1 MGLELEPLFQAWSY
15 FRRRKFRQC
24 SDLCSQLL
32 ERPPGEQA
40 AWSLKTRALTE
51 MVYVDEIDMD
61 EEGIAEMV
69 LDENAI
75 AQVARPG
82 TSLKLPGTSQ
92 GGGPSPAVRPVT
104 QSGRPITGFVRP
116 STQSGRPSTMEQ
128 AIKTPRTALTARPI
142 TSASGRYVRL
152 GTASMLTNPDGP
164 FINLSRLNL
173 AKYAQKPKLAKALFE
188 YIFHHENDVKNVKLE
203 DQFLHIRGFYY
214 FYLKN
219 RNQIQRKALDLAALA
234 TEHAQFKDWWWKVQ
248 IGKCYYRLGLYR
260 EAEKQFKSALKQ
272 QDMVD
277 TILYLAKVYL
287 RLDQP
292 VTALNV
298 FKQGLDRFPG
308 EVTLIC
314 GIARIYEEMNNISSA
329 AEYYKDVLKQDNTH
343 VEAIACIGSNHF
355 YSDQPEIALRFYR
368 RLLQMG
374 VYNCQLFNN
383 LGLCCFYAQQYDMT
397 LSSFERALFL
407 AENQEETADVWY
419 NLGHVAVGIG
429 DLNLAYQ
436 CFRLTLV
443 NNNDYAEAYNNLAV
457 LEMRKGHV
465 EQARALLQ
473 TASSL
478 APHMYEPHFNFAILS
493 EKVGDLQRSY
503 TAAQKSEEAFPGH
516 VDTQQLIKQLK
527 QHFAML

>member
-1 MGLELEPLFQAWSY
+1 MGPDTEPLFQAWSY
-15 FRRRKFRQC
+15 FRRRKFAQC
-24 SDLCSQLL
+24 SALCSQLL
-32 ERPPGEQA
+32 ERAPGEQEPDSEYTVFQA
-40 AWSLKTRALTE
+40 AWSLKARALTE
-51 MVYVDEIDMD
+51 MVYVDEIDVD
-61 EEGIAEMV
+61 QEGIAEMM

-116 STQSGRPSTMEQ
+116 STQSGRPGTMEQ
-128 AIKTPRTALTARPI
+128 AIKTPRTAHTARPI

-164 FINLSRLNL
+164 FINTSRLNL

-188 YIFHHENDVKNVKLE
+188 YIFHHENDVKNV
-203 DQFLHIRGFYY
+203 
-214 FYLKN
+214 
-219 RNQIQRKALDLAALA
+219 
-234 TEHAQFKDWWWKVQ
+234 
-248 IGKCYYRLGLYR
+248 
-260 EAEKQFKSALKQ
+260 
-272 QDMVD
+272 
-277 TILYLAKVYL
+277 YL

-292 VTALNV
+292 VTALNL

-308 EVTLIC
+308 EVALLC

-329 AEYYKDVLKQDNTH
+329 AEYYKEVLKQDNTH

-397 LSSFERALFL
+397 LTSFERALSL
-407 AENQEETADVWY
+407 AENEEETADVWY

-436 CFRLTLV
+436 CFMLTIV
-443 NNNDYAEAYNNLAV
+443 NNNDHAEAYNNLAV

-478 APHMYEPHFNFAILS
+478 APHMYEPHFNFATLS

-503 TAAQKSEEAFPGH
+503 VAAQKSEEAFPGH
-516 VDTQQLIKQLK
+516 VDTQQLLKQLK
-527 QHFAML
+527 EHFAML

>member
-1 MGLELEPLFQAWSY
+1 MGLEPLFQAWSY
-15 FRRRKFRQC
+15 FRRRKFREC
-24 SDLCSQLL
+24 ADVCSQLL
-32 ERPPGEQA
+32 ERPPGEQELDSEYTVFQA
-40 AWSLKTRALTE
+40 AWNLKTRALTE

-61 EEGIAEMV
+61 QEGIAEII

-82 TSLKLPGTSQ
+82 TSLKLPGTGQ

-128 AIKTPRTALTARPI
+128 AIRTPRTALTARPI
-142 TSASGRYVRL
+142 TSASGGYVRP
-152 GTASMLTNPDGP
+152 GTASMITNPDGP

-173 AKYAQKPKLAKALFE
+173 TKYAQKPKLAKALFE
-188 YIFHHENDVKNVKLE
+188 YIFHHENDVKN
-203 DQFLHIRGFYY
+203 
-214 FYLKN
+214 
-219 RNQIQRKALDLAALA
+219 ALDLAALA
-234 TEHAQFKDWWWKVQ
+234 TEYAQFKDWWWKVQ

-260 EAEKQFKSALKQ
+260 EAEKQFQSALKQ

-277 TILYLAKVYL
+277 TILYLAK
-287 RLDQP
+287 
-292 VTALNV
+292 
-298 FKQGLDRFPG
+298 
-308 EVTLIC
+308 
-314 GIARIYEEMNNISSA
+314 EMNNISSA

-407 AENQEETADVWY
+407 AENEEETADVWY

-436 CFRLTLV
+436 CFKLTLV

-457 LEMRKGHV
+457 LEMRKGHT

-478 APHMYEPHFNFAILS
+478 APHMYEPHFNVAILS

-516 VDTQQLIKQLK
+516 VDTQQLMKQLK
-527 QHFAML
+527 EHFAML

>member
-1 MGLELEPLFQAWSY
+1 MGLELELEPLFQAWSY

-24 SDLCSQLL
+24 ADVCSQLL
-32 ERPPGEQA
+32 ERPPGEQEPDSEYTVFQA

-61 EEGIAEMV
+61 QEGIAEMM

-142 TSASGRYVRL
+142 TSASGGYVRL

-164 FINLSRLNL
+164 FIKLSRLNL

-188 YIFHHENDVKNVKLE
+188 YIFHHENDVKN
-203 DQFLHIRGFYY
+203 
-214 FYLKN
+214 
-219 RNQIQRKALDLAALA
+219 
-234 TEHAQFKDWWWKVQ
+234 
-248 IGKCYYRLGLYR
+248 
-260 EAEKQFKSALKQ
+260 
-272 QDMVD
+272 
-277 TILYLAKVYL
+277 
-287 RLDQP
+287 
-292 VTALNV
+292 
-298 FKQGLDRFPG
+298 
-308 EVTLIC
+308 
-314 GIARIYEEMNNISSA
+314 EMNNISSA

-407 AENQEETADVWY
+407 AENEEETADVWY

-436 CFRLTLV
+436 CFKLTLV

-457 LEMRKGHV
+457 LEMRKGHI

>member
-1 MGLELEPLFQAWSY
+1 
-15 FRRRKFRQC
+15 
-24 SDLCSQLL
+24 
-32 ERPPGEQA
+32 
-40 AWSLKTRALTE
+40 
-51 MVYVDEIDMD
+51 
-61 EEGIAEMV
+61 
-69 LDENAI
+69 
-75 AQVARPG
+75 
-82 TSLKLPGTSQ
+82 
-92 GGGPSPAVRPVT
+92 
-104 QSGRPITGFVRP
+104 
-116 STQSGRPSTMEQ
+116 
-128 AIKTPRTALTARPI
+128 
-142 TSASGRYVRL
+142 
-152 GTASMLTNPDGP
+152 
-164 FINLSRLNL
+164 
-173 AKYAQKPKLAKALFE
+173 
-188 YIFHHENDVKNVKLE
+188 
-203 DQFLHIRGFYY
+203 
-214 FYLKN
+214 
-219 RNQIQRKALDLAALA
+219 ALDLAALA

-292 VTALNV
+292 VTALNL

-407 AENQEETADVWY
+407 AENEEETADVWY

-436 CFRLTLV
+436 CFKLTLV
-443 NNNDYAEAYNNLAV
+443 NNNNYAEAYNNLAV
-457 LEMRKGHV
+457 LEMQKGHI
-465 EQARALLQ
+465 EQARVFLQ

-493 EKVGDLQRSY
+493 EKTGDLQRSY
-503 TAAQKSEEAFPGH
+503 TAARKSEEAFPGH

>member
-1 MGLELEPLFQAWSY
+1 MGLEPEPLFQAWSY

-24 SDLCSQLL
+24 ADLCSQLL

-51 MVYVDEIDMD
+51 MVYVDELDMD
-61 EEGIAEMV
+61 QEGIAEIM

-142 TSASGRYVRL
+142 TSASGRYGRL
-152 GTASMLTNPDGP
+152 GTASMITNPDGP

-188 YIFHHENDVKNVKLE
+188 YIFHHENDVKN
-203 DQFLHIRGFYY
+203 
-214 FYLKN
+214 
-219 RNQIQRKALDLAALA
+219 ALDLAALA

-292 VTALNV
+292 VTALNL

-308 EVTLIC
+308 EVALTC
-314 GIARIYEEMNNISSA
+314 GIARIYEEMNNISLA

-355 YSDQPEIALRFYR
+355 YSDQPELALRFYR

-407 AENQEETADVWY
+407 AENEEETADVWY

-457 LEMRKGHV
+457 LEMRKGHI

-503 TAAQKSEEAFPGH
+503 TAAQKSAEAFPGH
-516 VDTQQLIKQLK
+516 VDTQELIKQLK

>member
-32 ERPPGEQA
+32 ERPPGEQEPDSEYTVFQA

-61 EEGIAEMV
+61 QEGIAEMM

-116 STQSGRPSTMEQ
+116 STQGGRPSTMEQ

-142 TSASGRYVRL
+142 TSASGKYVRL

-188 YIFHHENDVKNVKLE
+188 YIFHHENDVKN
-203 DQFLHIRGFYY
+203 
-214 FYLKN
+214 
-219 RNQIQRKALDLAALA
+219 
-234 TEHAQFKDWWWKVQ
+234 
-248 IGKCYYRLGLYR
+248 
-260 EAEKQFKSALKQ
+260 
-272 QDMVD
+272 
-277 TILYLAKVYL
+277 
-287 RLDQP
+287 
-292 VTALNV
+292 
-298 FKQGLDRFPG
+298 
-308 EVTLIC
+308 
-314 GIARIYEEMNNISSA
+314 EMNNISSA

-383 LGLCCFYAQQYDMT
+383 VGLCCFYAQQYDMT

-407 AENQEETADVWY
+407 AENEEETADVWY

-457 LEMRKGHV
+457 LEMRKGHI

-527 QHFAML
+527 DHFAML

>member
-1 MGLELEPLFQAWSY
+1 L
-15 FRRRKFRQC
+15 
-24 SDLCSQLL
+24 
-32 ERPPGEQA
+32 QA

-61 EEGIAEMV
+61 QEGIAELM

-116 STQSGRPSTMEQ
+116 STQSGRPSTVEQ
-128 AIKTPRTALTARPI
+128 AIRTPRTALTAPRPI
-142 TSASGRYVRL
+142 TSASGRYGRL
-152 GTASMLTNPDGP
+152 GTASMITNPDGP

-173 AKYAQKPKLAKALFE
+173 AKYAQKPELAKALFE
-188 YIFHHENDVKNVKLE
+188 YIFHHENDVKN
-203 DQFLHIRGFYY
+203 
-214 FYLKN
+214 
-219 RNQIQRKALDLAALA
+219 ALDLAALA

-248 IGKCYYRLGLYR
+248 IGKCCYRPWITSKGIYR
-260 EAEKQFKSALKQ
+260 GSWEQKPFVTLKQ

-277 TILYLAKVYL
+277 TILYLAKVYM

-292 VTALNV
+292 VTALNL
-298 FKQGLDRFPG
+298 FKQGLERFPG
-308 EVTLIC
+308 EVTLTC
-314 GIARIYEEMNNISSA
+314 GIARIYEEMNDISSA

-343 VEAIACIGSNHF
+343 VEAIACIGSNRF

-397 LSSFERALFL
+397 LTSFERALFL
-407 AENQEETADVWY
+407 AENEEETADVWY

-436 CFRLTLV
+436 CFRLTLF

-457 LEMRKGHV
+457 LEMQKGHI

-473 TASSL
+473 TASYL

-493 EKVGDLQRSY
+493 EKVGDLQRSF

-527 QHFAML
+527 ERFAML

>member
-32 ERPPGEQA
+32 ERPPGEQEPDSEYTVFQA

-61 EEGIAEMV
+61 QEGIAEMM

-116 STQSGRPSTMEQ
+116 STQGGRPSTMEQ

-142 TSASGRYVRL
+142 TSASGKYVRL

-188 YIFHHENDVKNVKLE
+188 YIFHHENDVKN
-203 DQFLHIRGFYY
+203 
-214 FYLKN
+214 
-219 RNQIQRKALDLAALA
+219 ALDLAALA

-277 TILYLAKVYL
+277 TVLYLAK
-287 RLDQP
+287 
-292 VTALNV
+292 
-298 FKQGLDRFPG
+298 
-308 EVTLIC
+308 
-314 GIARIYEEMNNISSA
+314 EMNNISSA

-383 LGLCCFYAQQYDMT
+383 VGLCCFYAQQYDMT

-407 AENQEETADVWY
+407 AENEEETADVWY

-457 LEMRKGHV
+457 LEMRKGHI

-527 QHFAML
+527 DHFAML